1 MFCYCFCTRR
11 RCKLCRMIGNDSDY
25 TTMVGNMVRII
36 SAAVIISVPRYYPAV
51 DKLEYP
57 KN

>member
-1 MFCYCFCTRR
+1 
-11 RCKLCRMIGNDSDY
+11 MIGNDSDY
-25 TTMVGNMVRII
+25 TTMVGNMVSII